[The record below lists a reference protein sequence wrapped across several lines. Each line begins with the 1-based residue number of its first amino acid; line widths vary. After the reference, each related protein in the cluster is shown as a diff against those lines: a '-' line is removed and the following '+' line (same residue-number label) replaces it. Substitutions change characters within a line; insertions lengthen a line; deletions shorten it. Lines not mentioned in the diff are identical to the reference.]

1 MLTPE
6 LEGRTTA
13 RLEQII
19 DPCSAAS
26 ASPMNLVEMGLIREI
41 RMDDAGRVDVD
52 LKLTSPACYMVAFMT
67 KEARRLISE
76 LPEVT
81 QVEVHADAGLDWLPS
96 DIHPA
101 AAARRRRQL
110 REMPMAAEQAP
121 AELPMV
127 QVA

>member
-1 MLTPE
+1 VLTPE
-6 LEGRTTA
+6 LEARITA
-13 RLEQII
+13 ALAEIV

-26 ASPMNLVEMGLIREI
+26 ASPMNLVEMGLIREV
-41 RMDDAGRVDVD
+41 RMDDAGHVDVD

-67 KEARRLISE
+67 KEARERVGA

-81 QVEVHADAGLDWLPS
+81 SVDVHADEGLDWAPS

-110 REMPMAAEQAP
+110 AARPLAQAS
-121 AELPMV
+121 
-127 QVA
+127 